1 MQNMKTL
8 MFDVPAKA
16 RRALGFSLIEL
27 LVAVGIVGII
37 AAVAVPSYKQYIVKS
52 NRAGAQSHLLD
63 IAQAQQQYLVD
74 NRAYAASLTDLNG
87 MTTPA
92 DVAKYYT
99 ITINVTAGPPPT
111 FTVTAEPKT
120 GAAQAGDVTLTINN
134 AGTKTPSDKW

>member
-1 MQNMKTL
+1 MKTL
-8 MFDVPAKA
+8 TFDVPARA

-120 GAAQAGDVTLTINN
+120 GEAQAGDVTLTINN